1 MAKFAGDGLGLSYRA
16 PYRWDL
22 VGKKESTIG
31 TSVERFRV
39 ADSMWNNTGNDKGKL

>member
-1 MAKFAGDGLGLSYRA
+1 VKFIGDGLGLSLGHY
-16 PYRWDL
+16 WDL